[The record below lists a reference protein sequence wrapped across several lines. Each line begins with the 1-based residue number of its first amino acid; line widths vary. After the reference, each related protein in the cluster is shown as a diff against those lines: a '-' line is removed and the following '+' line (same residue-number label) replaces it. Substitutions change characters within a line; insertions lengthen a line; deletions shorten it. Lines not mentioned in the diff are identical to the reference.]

1 MKTKSNYLL
10 LSTLIGGLLFNY
22 LFWME
27 DLGLNLLLYSIF
39 VIAITVFNDE
49 VIKSTKFKI
58 YAAAHLFAAIL
69 VVIINSDLSIIA
81 YFFSFIFFVGYSH
94 YQSIRSI
101 YAAFLAAIMQFI
113 TIPFSLL
120 KRLSEV
126 KIGNYNFKP
135 IIRPIKYIVLP
146 IFIVF
151 VFTMIYSGANK
162 VFGHYLEVTFV
173 NIGDFLYNTFGF
185 IFKDLSFDRF
195 MHLCFGILV
204 TGGLLITF
212 YSNVIGKIESYFN
225 ENLSRK
231 RRDKRSTS
239 IWNEV
244 INTFFGQLI
253 NKKLALKTEY
263 IIGFISFAALNL
275 LLLCLNG
282 IDIWWLW
289 LGKGRNLAEVNYSA
303 DLHDGTNALI
313 FSIVLAMA
321 VILYF
326 FRGNL
331 NFYYKNKTLK
341 ALAFAWMIQNF
352 ILIISVFIRDGYYIE
367 FYGLTHKRI
376 GVLVFA
382 LLCIIGLATVYL
394 KVNRQKT
401 FFYLFK
407 VNGNI
412 WFALLLVFSSI
423 NWDVFIA
430 RYNLTQSSKTSIDAD
445 FLLSLSNKTL
455 PVLDKYRAKLH
466 YTPSEAPYQTEIAK
480 PQTADFYQKRLDER
494 IDSFRERYESLNW
507 LSLSFQDWN
516 TAGYF
521 GLNKTINK

>member
-1 MKTKSNYLL
+1 MKIKSNYLL
-10 LSTLIGGLLFNY
+10 LATLIGGLLFNY

-27 DLGLNLLLYSIF
+27 EPGLNLLFYSIF
-39 VIAITVFNDE
+39 IIGITFFNDE
-49 VIKSTKFKI
+49 VVKSTKFKI
-58 YAAAHLFAAIL
+58 YAAAHFLAATL
-69 VVIINSDLSIIA
+69 AVVINSDLSIIT
-81 YFFSFIFFVGYSH
+81 YFFSLVFFVGYSH
-94 YQSIRSI
+94 YQSIKSI
-101 YAAFLAAIMQFI
+101 YAAFLAAILQFI
-113 TIPFSLL
+113 TIPFSLV

-126 KIGNYNFKP
+126 KVGNYNFKP

-151 VFTMIYSGANK
+151 VFTMIYSGANR
-162 VFGHYLEVTFV
+162 VFQHYLEVTFV
-173 NIGDFLYNTFGF
+173 SIGDFFYNTFGF
-185 IFKDLSFDRF
+185 IFKDLSFGRF
-195 MHLCFGILV
+195 MHLCFGTLV

-212 YSNVIGKIESYFN
+212 YSSVIEKIESYFN

-231 RRDKRSTS
+231 RRDKRITS

-263 IIGFISFAALNL
+263 IIGIISFAALNL

-303 DLHDGTNALI
+303 EVHDGTNALI

-331 NFYYKNKTLK
+331 NFYYKNKRLK

-394 KVNRQKT
+394 KVNKQKT
-401 FFYLFK
+401 LFYLFN

-412 WFALLLVFSSI
+412 WFALLLIFSMV
-423 NWDVFIA
+423 NWDIFIA
-430 RYNLTQSSKTSIDAD
+430 KYNLTQSNKTSIDAD

-455 PVLDKYRAKLH
+455 PVLDKYRTKLH

-480 PQTADFYQKRLDER
+480 PQTDDFYQKRLDER
-494 IDSFRERYESLNW
+494 IDSFKERYKNLSW
-507 LSLSFQDWN
+507 LSRNFQDWN
-516 TAGYF
+516 TAEYF
-521 GLNKTINK
+521 GLNKTTNK

>member
-1 MKTKSNYLL
+1 MKTKSSYLL

-27 DLGLNLLLYSIF
+27 EPALNLLFYSIF
-39 VIAITVFNDE
+39 IIGITFFNDE

-58 YAAAHLFAAIL
+58 YAFAHLFAAIL
-69 VVIINSDLSIIA
+69 AVIINSDLSIIT
-81 YFFSFIFFVGYSH
+81 YFFSFIFFIGYSH

-101 YAAFLAAIMQFI
+101 YAAFLAAILQFI
-113 TIPFSLL
+113 TIPFSLV

-126 KIGNYNFKP
+126 KVGNYNFKP
-135 IIRPIKYIVLP
+135 IIRPIKYLVLP
-146 IFIVF
+146 LVIVF

-173 NIGDFLYNTFGF
+173 NISDFFYNTFGF
-185 IFKDLSFDRF
+185 IFKDLSIERF
-195 MHLCFGILV
+195 INLCLGTLI

-212 YSNVIGKIESYFN
+212 YSRGIEKIESYFN

-231 RRDKRSTS
+231 RRAKRNTS
-239 IWNEV
+239 IWDEV

-263 IIGFISFAALNL
+263 IIGFISFGALNL
-275 LLLCLNG
+275 LLLFLNA
-282 IDIWWLW
+282 IDITTLW
-289 LGKGRNLAEVNYSA
+289 FGYQPAGNFSA
-303 DLHDGTNALI
+303 DLHGGTNALI

-376 GVLVFA
+376 GVLVFS

-394 KVNRQKT
+394 KVNKQKT
-401 FFYLFK
+401 LFYLFK

-412 WFALLLVFSSI
+412 WFALLLVFSI
-423 NWDVFIA
+423 VNWDVLIA
-430 RYNLTQSSKTSIDAD
+430 KYNLTQSSKTSIDAD
-445 FLLSLSNKTL
+445 YLLSLSNKTL

-466 YTPSEAPYQTEIAK
+466 YTPNEAPYQNEIAK
-480 PQTADFYQKRLDER
+480 PETADFYQQRLDKR
-494 IDSFRERYESLNW
+494 IISFKKRYENLSW
-507 LSLSFQDWN
+507 LSKSFQDWN
-516 TAGYF
+516 TAKYF
-521 GLNKTINK
+521 GINKKP